1 MSELRTSFCSLS
13 FPQQRET
20 KNLSRMWERLR
31 DIRWKDGEDA
41 FGVIRLSFSCYTCIA
56 MLAIRLTPGIEKRL
70 ERLAKKT
77 GRTKTHYA
85 REAILAYLEDME
97 DLAVAE
103 RRWADVVAGKT
114 KLIPHEEAMKR
125 LGLETRVRSRRPA
138 RVEQTRP
145 NGTRAHRQVSARKAR
160 AA

>member
-1 MSELRTSFCSLS
+1 
-13 FPQQRET
+13 
-20 KNLSRMWERLR
+20 
-31 DIRWKDGEDA
+31 
-41 FGVIRLSFSCYTCIA
+41 
-56 MLAIRLTPGIEKRL
+56 MLAIRLAPAIEKRL
-70 ERLAKKT
+70 DRLAKKT

-125 LGLETRVRSRRPA
+125 LGLDTRVRSRRPA

-145 NGTRAHRQVSARKAR
+145 NSTRAHRQVSARKAR